1 MGDQLAP
8 AGART
13 PPPNRPTAIGTME
26 PNDRFEA
33 VLQAIDKL
41 TVRQLRQLTVEV
53 NLRLEFR
60 TRKP

>member
-1 MGDQLAP
+1 
-8 AGART
+8 
-13 PPPNRPTAIGTME
+13 ME